1 MKTNRPA
8 EQGFT
13 LVEILVCIL
22 VAGVIIGSLSQV
34 VNSYTSISQGGRYLN
49 SANSYAEAKIEE
61 LRNKGYNSLSNGT
74 TSLTSDLPTQL
85 PRSRSASITITT
97 PTAGLKKLD
106 LTVSYKS
113 EGKTNTFS
121 YTTYMGELGVA
132 Q

>member
-1 MKTNRPA
+1 LRYWSA
-8 EQGFT
+8 SW
-13 LVEILVCIL
+13 LR
-22 VAGVIIGSLSQV
+22 GVIIGSLSQV